1 MLSLRSVLLLA
12 LLSTSTLFAQTTY
25 LSEDFT
31 NGVPPTGWTNVISP
45 GTQGWISTGS
55 RAWHEDEVG
64 VTCDSYLISPN
75 IDLSAASSAYLHLAG
90 DTYYSSYMANHPNA
104 FGDGVSTIEV
114 STDGGANWTVIWTDT
129 TTVDNTPYAPN
140 LGLTQFLGSSTVNV
154 AIHYFGTY
162 AHEWWVDYLIVDD
175 TPVPTLSQAI
185 NPANGH
191 PYTMLGASDIAAAQA
206 VAQSMGG
213 HLVTI
218 SDLAE
223 NSWILSQFG
232 NVSGVTNDFWLG
244 YNDVQSEGNF
254 QWMNQEVTGYEN
266 WASGEPNN
274 SGNEDYVQM
283 TTAGQ
288 WNDTTGIVM
297 GHGIIEI
304 SEPSLMVTPLV
315 ASELATFSSGSF
327 PAGSRLA
334 YVLSINGAGPSNT
347 PFGVLEVDLDIIS
360 PIFPDNNGTHS
371 VSTYVPSH
379 LSGVTLY
386 GQIVVFEPDGDVTLS
401 NPIAELIQ

>member
-1 MLSLRSVLLLA
+1 
-12 LLSTSTLFAQTTY
+12 
-25 LSEDFT
+25 
-31 NGVPPTGWTNVISP
+31 
-45 GTQGWISTGS
+45 
-55 RAWHEDEVG
+55 
-64 VTCDSYLISPN
+64 
-75 IDLSAASSAYLHLAG
+75 
-90 DTYYSSYMANHPNA
+90 MANHPNA

>member
-1 MLSLRSVLLLA
+1 
-12 LLSTSTLFAQTTY
+12 
-25 LSEDFT
+25 
-31 NGVPPTGWTNVISP
+31 
-45 GTQGWISTGS
+45 
-55 RAWHEDEVG
+55 
-64 VTCDSYLISPN
+64 
-75 IDLSAASSAYLHLAG
+75 
-90 DTYYSSYMANHPNA
+90 
-104 FGDGVSTIEV
+104 
-114 STDGGANWTVIWTDT
+114 
-129 TTVDNTPYAPN
+129 
-140 LGLTQFLGSSTVNV
+140 
-154 AIHYFGTY
+154 
-162 AHEWWVDYLIVDD
+162 
-175 TPVPTLSQAI
+175 
-185 NPANGH
+185 
-191 PYTMLGASDIAAAQA
+191 MLGASDIAAAQA

-266 WASGEPNN
+266 WTSGEPNN